1 MSSNTETEILAYTY
15 NLNGGVTMK
24 KKYIVNGK
32 ITYPQGEGALT
43 NFTFTNTETGEMFSL
58 ATSDPKEADEITY
71 GDHIVVEV
79 KKDTDP
85 PQENSEN
92 QAEQHQ

>member
-1 MSSNTETEILAYTY
+1 
-15 NLNGGVTMK
+15 MK
-24 KKYIVNGK
+24 KKCIVNGK
-32 ITYPQGEGALT
+32 ITYPQGDGALT

-79 KKDTDP
+79 RKDSAP
-85 PQENSEN
+85 PQENGEN
-92 QAEQHQ
+92 Q

>member
-1 MSSNTETEILAYTY
+1 
-15 NLNGGVTMK
+15 MK

-79 KKDTDP
+79 KKDADP
-85 PQENSEN
+85 PQENVESQSRRTSFEGVCLWYTPR
-92 QAEQHQ
+92 EGS

>member
-1 MSSNTETEILAYTY
+1 
-15 NLNGGVTMK
+15 MK

-32 ITYPQGEGALT
+32 ITYPQGEGSFT
-43 NFTFTNTETGEMFSL
+43 NFTFTNMETGEMFSL

-71 GDHIVVEV
+71 GDRIVVEV

-85 PQENSEN
+85 PQENDKN
-92 QAEQHQ
+92 QTEQH

>member
-1 MSSNTETEILAYTY
+1 
-15 NLNGGVTMK
+15 MK

-32 ITYPQGEGALT
+32 ITYPQSEGALT
-43 NFTFTNTETGEMFSL
+43 NFTFTNVETGEMFSL

-79 KKDTDP
+79 RKDSAP
-85 PQENSEN
+85 PQENGEN
-92 QAEQHQ
+92 Q

>member
-1 MSSNTETEILAYTY
+1 
-15 NLNGGVTMK
+15 MK
-24 KKYIVNGK
+24 KKYVVNGK

-43 NFTFTNTETGEMFSL
+43 NFTFTNMETGEMFSL

-79 KKDTDP
+79 KKDSAP
-85 PQENSEN
+85 PQENGEN
-92 QAEQHQ
+92 QTEQHQ